1 MLKDKMLEQA
11 ADKLSQ
17 KLVLVHKARYPLT
30 AMEAKKYP
38 GRYKFKDVLEEIMEQ
53 GLTVAYQRWTQTTD
67 FSNVIE
73 PVRRVN
79 KIMHQDTLT
88 VHCNNSFVDELNANA
103 KLLRVEPEVL
113 FNTVMAKIGCDVTK
127 MVFFGVLHIM
137 LTDGL
142 QIK

>member
-1 MLKDKMLEQA
+1 MFKEKLMEQA
-11 ADKLSQ
+11 AKALAAKLT
-17 KLVLVHKARYPLT
+17 LVHKARYPMT
-30 AMEAKKYP
+30 AAEAKLYP
-38 GRYKFKDVLEEIMEQ
+38 GRYKFKDVLEDILDQ
-53 GLTVAYQRWTQTTD
+53 GLTVAYQKWSTTSD

-88 VHCNNSFVDELNANA
+88 VFCDHTFVEELNRSSRIL
-103 KLLRVEPEVL
+103 KVEPEEI
-113 FNTVMAKIGCDVTK
+113 FNLVMAKLGCDISR
-127 MVFFGVLHIM
+127 MVFFGVIHLM